1 MITVRLSGIIL
12 AATAA
17 ANLFGV
23 AAFAQVQQQA
33 GVSALKGHNSNA
45 PVDVT
50 ADRIE
55 VQDRADRA
63 IFVGNVHATQAE
75 LTLETQR
82 LTVAY
87 SNKPAAPSV
96 KPGAPP
102 APGPSPSPSPAGS
115 GVQIHRLDAAGGVV
129 VHSPSETAK
138 GDFGIYDLDRKLIT
152 VIGNV
157 QLTQGQNV
165 VNGQRLVINLDSG
178 RAVVDGG
185 PPGVNSSG
193 GRVSGHFTVP
203 QKTNTTPSNAS
214 PGSPPRNSPGR

>member
-1 MITVRLSGIIL
+1 MMDVRFPGIIL
-12 AATAA
+12 AVTILAA
-17 ANLFGV
+17 P
-23 AAFAQVQQQA
+23 AAVAQVQQEQS
-33 GVSALKGHNSNA
+33 VSALKGHNSNA

-63 IFVGNVHATQAE
+63 IFAGNVHATQAE
-75 LTLETQR
+75 LTLDTQR

-87 SNKPAAPSV
+87 SNAPQN
-96 KPGAPP
+96 G
-102 APGPSPSPSPAGS
+102 GGT
-115 GVQIHRLDAAGGVV
+115 GVQIRRLDAAGGVV

-138 GDFGIYDLDRKLIT
+138 GDFGIYDLDKKLIT

-157 QLTQGQNV
+157 QLTHGTNV
-165 VNGQRLVINLDSG
+165 VNGQRLVINVDSG

-193 GRVSGHFTVP
+193 GRVTGHFIVP
-203 QKTNTTPSNAS
+203 QRQQTPQQQKQ
-214 PGSPPRNSPGR
+214 